1 MNICVSRYYRR
12 EQLNLECEI
21 ITPMFLGNA
30 NQEAE
35 LRAAPFKGLLRYWW
49 RVIHAHGIDP
59 GKLYKEES
67 ALFGNPDDSGGKSLL
82 SISVDG
88 DLKYYPQGQ
97 FPKGETMH
105 HLEVQKKVDRFLY
118 LGYGPILGAGKLKKE
133 GCGTFRPDQPFQL
146 KIIYPSSKEKEILDL
161 LACIHHFG
169 AIGSRSRNGWGSFS
183 IVNREKLPG
192 LQAVFKKHARQW
204 EECFDLDYPNGLG
217 KDNNRLLFWRSKDLF
232 DTWEEAMNDL
242 AGKYL
247 ELRLN
252 LKFNGGGWKP
262 HPAPQSRHILGY
274 PTGTKHKVG
283 GWSNCRHG
291 SALRL
296 IVRKENS
303 KYRNYFLHL
312 PHSFSKKMWH
322 GQKENQIN
330 IWKEV
335 HKKIEDDLSMQRITT
350 EKEI

>member
-1 MNICVSRYYRR
+1 MKICVGRYYRR

-30 NQEAE
+30 CQEAE

-49 RVIHAHGIDP
+49 RVIHAHNIDP
-59 GKLYKEES
+59 GELYKEES
-67 ALFGNPDDSGGKSLL
+67 ALFGSPDDSGGKSLL

-88 DLKYYPQGQ
+88 DLKCYLQGQ
-97 FPKGETMH
+97 FPKGETIYH
-105 HLEVQKKVDRFLY
+105 REVQQEVDCFLY
-118 LGYGPILGAGKLKKE
+118 LGYGPILRAGKLKKE
-133 GCGTFRPDQPFQL
+133 GCGAFRPGQSFQL
-146 KIIYPSSKEKEILDL
+146 KITYPSTKEKEILDL

-183 IVNREKLPG
+183 IANREKLPG

-217 KDNNRLLFWRSKDLF
+217 KDNNRLLFWRSKNLF
-232 DTWEEAMNDL
+232 DTWEEAMNNL

-252 LKFNGGGWKP
+252 LKFNGGGQKP
-262 HPAPQSRHILGY
+262 HSAPQSRHILGY
-274 PTGTKHKVG
+274 PTGTKHKVE
-283 GWSNCRHG
+283 GWGNCRHG

-296 IVRKENS
+296 IVRKENGR
-303 KYRNYFLHL
+303 YRYHILYL
-312 PHSFSKKMWH
+312 PHCFSERMWPDQKKD
-322 GQKENQIN
+322 QIK
-330 IWKEV
+330 IWKKV
-335 HKKIEDDLSMQRITT
+335 HAQLCSNKLMQQITM